1 MPGGKGSEKIVVME
15 CCREVTRKI
24 ASDEFREANWRQR
37 LAVRFHLLMCCHCQR
52 YAKQLREIG
61 SAARTLWIPPS
72 QDRST
77 IERLERQILEGVP
90 DDKGAE
96 REDTRIEPQ

>member
-1 MPGGKGSEKIVVME
+1 MPGGKGSEKIAVMA

-52 YAKQLREIG
+52 YAKQLGEIG
-61 SAARTLWIPPS
+61 SAARTLWSSPS

-77 IERLERQILEGVP
+77 IERLERQILESVP
-90 DDKGAE
+90 DE
-96 REDTRIEPQ
+96 RGTETGDARIEPQ

>member
-1 MPGGKGSEKIVVME
+1 MA

-24 ASDEFREANWRQR
+24 ASDVFREATLWQR
-37 LAVRFHLLMCCHCQR
+37 LTVRFHLLMCCHCQR

-61 SAARTLWIPPS
+61 SAARTLWSPSS

-90 DDKGAE
+90 DGRGAE
-96 REDTRIEPQ
+96 KGDARIEPQ

>member
-1 MPGGKGSEKIVVME
+1 MA

-24 ASDEFREANWRQR
+24 ASDEFREATLWQR
-37 LAVRFHLLMCCHCQR
+37 FAVHFHLLMCCHCRR

-61 SAARTLWIPPS
+61 SAARTVWSTPS
-72 QDRST
+72 QDHST

-90 DDKGAE
+90 DEKE
-96 REDTRIEPQ
+96 TRRR

>member
-1 MPGGKGSEKIVVME
+1 MV

-24 ASDEFREANWRQR
+24 ASDEFRDTTLWQR
-37 LAVRFHLLMCCHCQR
+37 FAVRFHLLMCCHCQR

-61 SAARTLWIPPS
+61 SAARTLWILPS

-77 IERLERQILEGVP
+77 IERLERQILESTL
-90 DDKGAE
+90 DDQGAK
-96 REDTRIEPQ
+96 RGDGRIEPQ

>member
-1 MPGGKGSEKIVVME
+1 MA

-52 YAKQLREIG
+52 YAEQLREIG
-61 SAARTLWIPPS
+61 SAARTLWSPPS

-77 IERLERQILEGVP
+77 IERLERQILEGVL
-90 DDKGAE
+90 DDKDAE
-96 REDTRIEPQ
+96 REDTRIKPQ